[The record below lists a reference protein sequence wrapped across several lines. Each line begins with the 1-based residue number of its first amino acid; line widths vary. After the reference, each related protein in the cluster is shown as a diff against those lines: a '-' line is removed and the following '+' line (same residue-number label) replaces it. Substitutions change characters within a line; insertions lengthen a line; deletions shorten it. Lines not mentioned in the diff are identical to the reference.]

1 MLNNNIVV
9 RDNEVVKYDVD
20 HYMDKQLS
28 MFQEI
33 IKGIEKDKM
42 TQFRNWVKVF
52 KTLNYDII
60 DNLEIKNI
68 YRFNKQSAVVELE
81 FNKKIEYDFIVFNE
95 HDFTVTIMNVKGGQ
109 VDKHV
114 IRRMLLPTTVDEA
127 LMYLESE
134 IENETIDSLAIT
146 YKELMKSRDKYKLS
160 DGLSKHLLSKVE
172 FNIKETKPENKPVEK
187 KETKSIPVEPK
198 FTIEKKETKPVVNK
212 PVEKKETKPIVNKP
226 VEKKETKQS
235 IFNRPLCGKF
245 NSIKRDIKRL

>member
-28 MFQEI
+28 TFHEI
-33 IKGIEKDKM
+33 VKSIEEDKM
-42 TQFRNWVKVF
+42 KQFRNWVKIF
-52 KTLNYDII
+52 KILNYDII
-60 DNLEIKNI
+60 DNLEVKNI
-68 YRFNKQSAVVELE
+68 YRFNKYSAVVELE
-81 FNKKIEYDFIVFNE
+81 FNKKLEYDFIVFDENE
-95 HDFTVTIMNVKGGQ
+95 FTVSVMNVKDGQ
-109 VDKHV
+109 VNKHV
-114 IRRMLLPTTVDEA
+114 VRRILVPKTVDEA

-146 YKELMKSRDKYKLS
+146 YKDLMKSKDKYKLS

-187 KETKSIPVEPK
+187 KETKPV
-198 FTIEKKETKPVVNK
+198 
-212 PVEKKETKPIVNKP
+212 VNKP

-245 NSIKRDIKRL
+245 NSIKRDIQRL

>member
-20 HYMDKQLS
+20 NYMDKQLS

-33 IKGIEKDKM
+33 VKGIEKDKM

-68 YRFNKQSAVVELE
+68 YRFNKHSAVVELE

-95 HDFTVTIMNVKGGQ
+95 NDFTVTIMNVKGGQ
-109 VDKHV
+109 VGKHV

-146 YKELMKSRDKYKLS
+146 YKDLMESKDKYKLS

-187 KETKSIPVEPK
+187 KETKPENKPV
-198 FTIEKKETKPVVNK
+198 EKKETKPVVNK
-212 PVEKKETKPIVNKP
+212 NVKKETKPVVNKP